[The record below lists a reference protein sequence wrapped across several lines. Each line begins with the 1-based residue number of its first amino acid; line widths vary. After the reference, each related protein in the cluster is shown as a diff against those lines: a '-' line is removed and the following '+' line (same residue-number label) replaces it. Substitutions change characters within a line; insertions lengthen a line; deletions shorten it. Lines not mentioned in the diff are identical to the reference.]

1 MSLASPITQTQTRT
15 ALLLFLGTAATVG
28 TALGFEHIG
37 GYIPC
42 MLCLQQRIPYYVAIP
57 VAAAALIAIYMHR
70 PAIVSRFLLLIIA
83 VAMTIGFG
91 LAVYHSGVEYGWW
104 LGPASCGA
112 VPTPA
117 GNGNGIL
124 DQLNTVIPPSCD
136 SAAWRDPIIGLSV
149 AGWNVLA
156 SALWAIVAY
165 RGALKA

>member
-136 SAAWRDPIIGLSV
+136 SAAWRDPIIGLSF

>member
-1 MSLASPITQTQTRT
+1 MSLTSPLSRTQTLT
-15 ALLLFLGTAATVG
+15 AWILLLGAAATVG

-42 MLCLQQRIPYYVAIP
+42 MLCLQQRIPYYVAAP
-57 VAAAALIAIYMHR
+57 VAVLALIAISVKS
-70 PAIVSRFLLLIIA
+70 PAIVPRLLLLTIA
-83 VAMTIGFG
+83 IAMTIGFG

-112 VPTPA
+112 VPAQA

-124 DQLNTVIPPSCD
+124 DQLNTVVPPSCD
-136 SAAWRDPIIGLSV
+136 AAAWRDPVVNLSF

-156 SALWAIVAY
+156 SALWAVVAW